1 MDSKLGCQSL
11 LQTELWLSVNL
22 EELGDQ
28 FWMGSSDRLGMVAI
42 TKTKMDY
49 GTTFLLQTDDQV
61 ATQKLENQ
69 GL

>member
-1 MDSKLGCQSL
+1 
-11 LQTELWLSVNL
+11 
-22 EELGDQ
+22 
-28 FWMGSSDRLGMVAI
+28 MGSSDRLGMVAI